1 MSEILQY
8 IPGNSPLHHLNPVTK
23 LLLVILIVGLCV
35 MSAQV
40 PFLCFLIGV
49 LVLGALF
56 SGLIKEIINQIPFL
70 ILLSFFLVILTCQ
83 MVQRRCHRYSPFC
96 TLKCGELCVIVIFP

>member
-35 MSAQV
+35 MSVQV

-56 SGLIKEIINQIPFL
+56 FWSYQRDNQSGTVPYPV
-70 ILLSFFLVILTCQ
+70 VILPRDTHQ
-83 MVQRRCHRYSPFC
+83 SDGPGR
-96 TLKCGELCVIVIFP
+96 

>member
-56 SGLIKEIINQIPFL
+56 SGLIKEKINQVPFI
-70 ILLSFFLVILTCQ
+70 IL
-83 MVQRRCHRYSPFC
+83 
-96 TLKCGELCVIVIFP
+96 